1 MRRKSFEEMVEQMLA
16 SGCKYRREVYY
27 FVKEILDYTIDLAK
41 QDNGGKRRHVSGQEL
56 LRGFRSYSLKE
67 FGPMTFTVLREWDIH
82 RCEDIGDVVFELIE
96 RGVFGRDSSDS
107 IEDFASVFEFEE
119 VFLNPFIPTNR

>member
-1 MRRKSFEEMVEQMLA
+1 
-16 SGCKYRREVYY
+16 
-27 FVKEILDYTIDLAK
+27 
-41 QDNGGKRRHVSGQEL
+41 
-56 LRGFRSYSLKE
+56 
-67 FGPMTFTVLREWDIH
+67 MTFTVLREWDIH